1 VGMAQPKRILVVDD
15 NRPLRV
21 MLAQVLESAGYVA
34 IGAESGE
41 AALEVARFDP
51 PDLCLVDQNMPGM
64 TGAELIRALRSSSDE
79 RLRRIPA
86 IGLTGLER
94 FAKDL
99 VAAGALFAL
108 RKPIDEGPW
117 LERVERAMQ
126 WKQTA

>member
-1 VGMAQPKRILVVDD
+1 MDRPKRILVVDD
-15 NRPLRV
+15 NLPLRV
-21 MLAQVLESAGYVA
+21 LLAQVLEAAGYVA
-34 IGAESGE
+34 FLAESGE

-64 TGAELIRALRSSSDE
+64 TGAELIRALRTSSDE

-86 IGLTGLER
+86 IGLTGLDR
-94 FAKDL
+94 YAKDL

-117 LERVERAMQ
+117 LERVERAMH
-126 WKQTA
+126 WTHGA

>member
-1 VGMAQPKRILVVDD
+1 MAQPKRILVVDD

-21 MLAQVLESAGYVA
+21 MLAQVLEAAGYVA
-34 IGAESGE
+34 LVAESGE

-126 WKQTA
+126 WTHG

>member
-1 VGMAQPKRILVVDD
+1 MGMAQPKRILVVDD

-126 WKQTA
+126 WTHG

>member
-1 VGMAQPKRILVVDD
+1 MAQPKRILVVDD

-34 IGAESGE
+34 LVAESGE

-64 TGAELIRALRSSSDE
+64 TGAELIRALRNSSDE

-117 LERVERAMQ
+117 LERVERAMH
-126 WKQTA
+126 WKQSA

>member
-1 VGMAQPKRILVVDD
+1 
-15 NRPLRV
+15 

-34 IGAESGE
+34 LVAESGE

-64 TGAELIRALRSSSDE
+64 TGAELIRAMRTSSDE

-94 FAKDL
+94 SARDL

-108 RKPIDEGPW
+108 RKPLDEGPW
-117 LERVERAMQ
+117 LERVAQ
-126 WKQTA
+126 ALAGTALVH

>member
-1 VGMAQPKRILVVDD
+1 MGMAQPKRILVVDD
-15 NRPLRV
+15 NLPLRV
-21 MLAQVLESAGYVA
+21 MLAQVLERAGYVA
-34 IGAESGE
+34 FVADSGE

-126 WKQTA
+126 WTHG

>member
-21 MLAQVLESAGYVA
+21 MLAQVLERAGYVA
-34 IGAESGE
+34 FVADSGE

-126 WKQTA
+126 WTHG